1 MVVPPLCVYQF
12 FKNVFMIKLSNH
24 SIKLLIVVSIFGFMS
39 AFAVYVQNASATISG
54 VTVSGFAT
62 VGSNT
67 KIINNSNRNAI
78 RIQGTKANGDGV
90 WVRFQTG
97 GGTSGWGYTATARY
111 QIIVCPGDTATSFD
125 ETISGSGATY
135 AGFNNVDIT
144 VEARVYTVQ
153 STYNGG
159 RCGID
164 VGLLG
169 SQTASGTG
177 NPFIS
182 AITLDTIN
190 PTPTFGNL
198 TGAALSGGSAVVSI
212 PNIDVDGT
220 NDTTTAVLTCG
231 TDGTAAGS
239 ITDSSTNATCT
250 YTSAGSK
257 TVTITSTDNAGNTG
271 TESKTVTITPPR
283 PTVTITRAGT
293 TTLSTATGRNTDT
306 ITFTLSGTPD
316 TGTLFLLND
325 TSVSPTNAGRLSN
338 LGGTSAALTATFTPG
353 TSYNGNATISV
364 RENAFE
370 VGDVGNA
377 VPTGLVIPVD
387 TLRPIPTF
395 SDPTDVTLT
404 GSSVAVPISGI
415 DLDSNDDT
423 ATATMT
429 CGSGGTATGSIT
441 DGSTNAVCTYTT
453 TGSKTITITSTD
465 DAGNVGTGTQTV
477 SVNDAN
483 NSPTIAFTGRR
494 GNAALTPI
502 PSRTSPTNQ
511 DYAIRV
517 TVTDTDTANVVNA
530 SYKYINYQ
538 QTCNETNYNRDT
550 DTAITFTVSGSQT
563 SNFTDVAVTS
573 SLNND
578 NIICVKADDQVGGV
592 TYGASGR
599 IDIDKSAPTI
609 TTVTAIGTTN
619 DNTPDYIFDSTE
631 PTSRGTP
638 TLAVGGGCSS
648 TTTTA
653 AFGNNTITLAQL
665 TDNTY
670 SACTVTITDP
680 AGNATTHTIPSFTID
695 TVAPTT
701 TITRAGTATLTDA
714 ASTTTITVTFN
725 EAVTGF
731 VVGDIT
737 VANGTLSN
745 FAGSGT
751 TYTATLTAADN
762 FSGNITVDV
771 AASVAQDA
779 ATNNNAA
786 ATQLSI
792 AADRTNP
799 TVSSGTNAITHT
811 VRLFGQ
817 PDGNLYTTGINPN
830 AFIRAGSTVEVTLV
844 TSEDVKDFS
853 DDDNA
858 NTSNI
863 VVSIGSSDLA
873 ISRTTFNTTDKDGQ
887 KVSFTVNAGETGA
900 INVKYILRDTNGNI
914 SGAQATHDPTLEA
927 DTTAPSIANITPT
940 IALLHDSCVDI
951 NNDGTCEYGA
961 NNDFVTN
968 SITSASNTGTEA
980 NRLQVNTT
988 SLTNTSNEYAF
999 LDIFVAQGNRT
1010 ADLTAAEFGRKS
1022 TRGNLVGIAGATT
1035 SNDFRIRTTLD
1046 LATAAATAAPTDG
1059 QYTIIYLF
1067 YDRAGNITEHRQA
1080 LTVDRTAPTAP
1091 TIDLDSSSDSGDDN
1105 TDNLTNISNNLSFT
1119 LGNPATEA
1127 VYLTINEAGGVA
1139 RDSTSGLGATVTA
1152 ASGSPVTPTT
1162 QAILVDLSGAAINPT
1177 SATTV
1182 TAESYDTSGN
1192 RATATLTNGL
1202 RHDNAVAEATFALK
1216 ANSSTEINDT
1226 GFSATDRITNNTT
1239 PTFVISNIE
1248 SGADPTA
1255 GTGDADLTIYSWTD
1269 SASGDGVYET
1279 GNTLTSPMTNGT
1291 LQAAEVTTLFTTNNA
1306 AATTQEY
1313 TFATL
1318 TEGIHRI
1325 LVEQQDHAGNTSR
1338 TPVTT
1343 LVYSAAD
1350 GSKGNNVVIVDTTAP
1365 QAPGA
1370 PNLNPANDSFGAY
1383 SSVSRDGTNSDNIT
1397 NVSTLNFSSN
1407 AALRAVGGAA
1417 DLTQAALTRETHH
1430 ISFFTYGTLPA
1441 GTVTQA
1447 SPTAFT
1453 GNPAA
1458 TAARNISSSNAYDAS
1473 TTSWNRKDS
1482 HNYSLPAYNRDD
1494 LTGGF
1499 SNNDVHVV
1507 ARQTDAAGNISAAS
1521 TALDLT
1527 LDNQPPTPITRDLV
1541 LHPGFDTGSD
1551 QTDKNTSSTTTLI
1564 STTGRSTEA
1573 DTDYYVLKRIRLNNA
1588 QAAVETAFTYP
1599 SNVNANQQV
1608 STNYISEGCNSGEAI
1623 ADCQTRITGL
1633 TAQASRIDTYTNGV
1647 SVYLSSQTIP
1657 AFNTWYGYKIFSVD
1671 TAGNEIG
1678 GADQNNIRILVPPPT
1693 PEKLNLADA
1702 SDSSRNGYTAGATDD
1717 ITNNTTITLTGRFGN
1732 GLTST
1737 GNTATSERDNNAA
1750 VGARNV
1756 VITIDAPGSLETKT
1770 RTLTIVRP
1778 STTSSPVQVPADAGD
1793 SDASTN
1799 TPYTFSTEINLTDA
1813 AFYGTNLIDGEY
1825 SITAR
1830 LVNTAGE
1837 EGSNSTPLEIN
1848 LDRQNPTPGESEARL
1863 VTERGHRVDGTNIA
1877 DRVKFTFTSR
1887 NNDDSANLNA
1897 GFNLYTE
1904 ETGGTAITG
1913 QSATTSGYDLTINS
1927 GATGYNEDFTYFIEY
1942 VDAAGNTTTRA
1953 ALANNIKAPKITSYT
1968 VDGTNRVLIAET
1980 FGGNTQQSFTTGDAH
1995 TDNTCAEATLSTAY
2009 TAGSRIDAPNTAGN
2023 ERCAKFVDNRGNTAY
2038 LRIGLRASPLVAN
2051 FRVGNV
2057 ANGVETYTDDTGIS
2071 NSDRITNDNT
2081 PRITA
2086 TTIPGSTGTIQYKPS
2101 TISDWETSGALT
2113 DGVTSVA
2120 INTLFEGT
2128 TSRFNLPA
2136 LTQLADGTYNF
2147 RAVVA
2152 NTGVGVSST
2161 EVALDN
2167 VVIDT
2172 TPIDTTNAY
2181 AAFNDQA
2188 GNDSGSRTDAYTNI
2202 LTSIDTFIFIG
2213 TGDVENAQR
2222 SATDSLAGIAK
2233 IKYTIGSLVSGF
2245 EDPGTITYTE
2255 NAGGARTIRL
2265 YKTPQIDL
2273 TPIENTRNTYSIEIK
2288 DTAGNTSTIAAN
2300 TSRSNTITVDTQASG
2315 ITIIRVGTAE
2325 FLGIAVDNLSSTAQ
2339 INHRAKNTL
2348 AVSDCNAT
2356 GYGVANNNPGG
2367 GSWAPA
2373 LGTPLPAID
2382 GTTNGVC
2389 FRYLDLANNVT
2400 FRHTLDP
2407 AVASTIIQGV
2417 GIQRY
2422 HRTGTETD
2430 ASTAIA
2436 TTTDG
2441 TNQRVRLNTGAFT
2454 IVGQTANSS
2463 ATEIRIRRAGATD
2476 WTDAN
2481 VVQTLTPTSNA
2492 TGVVTQAITGL
2503 SAGVYEIGTR
2513 VNVGGTLQPAI
2524 NTLAALS
2531 TFEVDTTAPTI
2542 TQQPT
2547 FTTNNA
2553 SGNTAK
2559 SGDTVTVVFRASE
2572 ILNSATA
2579 VTIAGQTA
2587 TCTLATAIT
2596 GDISCVVT
2604 LTNAATEGNA
2614 STSLIVRDLA
2624 LNETRLTAQASPT
2637 LTIDATA
2644 PSVAFTSTKSRL
2656 VNPANGVDY
2665 NLTVTLTDSTG
2676 IANGT
2681 YNFTVDNAP
2690 ASNNSCSVTVTGTP
2704 TRAANTC
2711 AIKLNTGLATATN
2724 IQVTSPAIADT
2735 AGNSHTNPAQTV
2747 HTVDLEAPA
2756 VTAVSAVN
2764 TSNRRQPSFSITV
2777 SHNQNTANQA
2787 TPEKVTVSLQGSCS
2801 VFTVSTS
2808 TFTQQTPDANPK
2820 TYQVAT
2826 TTRRSGEYTGCT
2838 VTLTDEAGNAS
2849 TPTAIPTFTIT
2860 SSGGGG
2866 GGGASIA
2873 FTGSPSTTTQETIIN
2888 QTTQAP
2894 TQSTPARIPTPTR
2907 NLDIGSTGN
2916 DVLNLQRLLNSR
2928 GYTIRTQG
2936 AGSPGNETSYFGPAT
2951 KQALIKFQSDNGL
2964 PATGYFG
2971 PLTKA
2976 KIQAT
2981 QQTQQQVALQ
2991 QINLNPTVEQKEG
3004 ETKTSFLQ
3012 RRVQALKKVVQMLMD
3027 ILGLGKTT
3035 DPQQEQRTAI
3045 VQQAPGSFIA
3055 PTNSPSFGAP
3065 QSQAVQSPT
3074 QQPTPTTAPTTSTKP
3089 QQEQRT
3095 AIIQQA
3101 PGGLL
3106 LTYKLLPCIQHSP
3119 KIIPT
3124 KNKQKLH
3131 LKSVVFCLAY
3141 IIH

>member
-1 MVVPPLCVYQF
+1 M
-12 FKNVFMIKLSNH
+12 
-24 SIKLLIVVSIFGFMS
+24 
-39 AFAVYVQNASATISG
+39 
-54 VTVSGFAT
+54 
-62 VGSNT
+62 
-67 KIINNSNRNAI
+67 
-78 RIQGTKANGDGV
+78 
-90 WVRFQTG
+90 
-97 GGTSGWGYTATARY
+97 
-111 QIIVCPGDTATSFD
+111 
-125 ETISGSGATY
+125 
-135 AGFNNVDIT
+135 
-144 VEARVYTVQ
+144 
-153 STYNGG
+153 
-159 RCGID
+159 
-164 VGLLG
+164 
-169 SQTASGTG
+169 
-177 NPFIS
+177 
-182 AITLDTIN
+182 
-190 PTPTFGNL
+190 
-198 TGAALSGGSAVVSI
+198 
-212 PNIDVDGT
+212 
-220 NDTTTAVLTCG
+220 
-231 TDGTAAGS
+231 
-239 ITDSSTNATCT
+239 
-250 YTSAGSK
+250 
-257 TVTITSTDNAGNTG
+257 
-271 TESKTVTITPPR
+271 
-283 PTVTITRAGT
+283 
-293 TTLSTATGRNTDT
+293 
-306 ITFTLSGTPD
+306 
-316 TGTLFLLND
+316 
-325 TSVSPTNAGRLSN
+325 
-338 LGGTSAALTATFTPG
+338 
-353 TSYNGNATISV
+353 
-364 RENAFE
+364 
-370 VGDVGNA
+370 
-377 VPTGLVIPVD
+377 
-387 TLRPIPTF
+387 
-395 SDPTDVTLT
+395 
-404 GSSVAVPISGI
+404 
-415 DLDSNDDT
+415 
-423 ATATMT
+423 
-429 CGSGGTATGSIT
+429 
-441 DGSTNAVCTYTT
+441 
-453 TGSKTITITSTD
+453 
-465 DAGNVGTGTQTV
+465 
-477 SVNDAN
+477 
-483 NSPTIAFTGRR
+483 
-494 GNAALTPI
+494 
-502 PSRTSPTNQ
+502 
-511 DYAIRV
+511 
-517 TVTDTDTANVVNA
+517 
-530 SYKYINYQ
+530 
-538 QTCNETNYNRDT
+538 
-550 DTAITFTVSGSQT
+550 
-563 SNFTDVAVTS
+563 
-573 SLNND
+573 
-578 NIICVKADDQVGGV
+578 
-592 TYGASGR
+592 
-599 IDIDKSAPTI
+599 
-609 TTVTAIGTTN
+609 
-619 DNTPDYIFDSTE
+619 
-631 PTSRGTP
+631 
-638 TLAVGGGCSS
+638 
-648 TTTTA
+648 
-653 AFGNNTITLAQL
+653 
-665 TDNTY
+665 
-670 SACTVTITDP
+670 
-680 AGNATTHTIPSFTID
+680 
-695 TVAPTT
+695 
-701 TITRAGTATLTDA
+701 
-714 ASTTTITVTFN
+714 
-725 EAVTGF
+725 
-731 VVGDIT
+731 
-737 VANGTLSN
+737 
-745 FAGSGT
+745 
-751 TYTATLTAADN
+751 
-762 FSGNITVDV
+762 
-771 AASVAQDA
+771 
-779 ATNNNAA
+779 
-786 ATQLSI
+786 
-792 AADRTNP
+792 
-799 TVSSGTNAITHT
+799 
-811 VRLFGQ
+811 
-817 PDGNLYTTGINPN
+817 
-830 AFIRAGSTVEVTLV
+830 
-844 TSEDVKDFS
+844 
-853 DDDNA
+853 
-858 NTSNI
+858 
-863 VVSIGSSDLA
+863 
-873 ISRTTFNTTDKDGQ
+873 
-887 KVSFTVNAGETGA
+887 
-900 INVKYILRDTNGNI
+900 
-914 SGAQATHDPTLEA
+914 
-927 DTTAPSIANITPT
+927 
-940 IALLHDSCVDI
+940 
-951 NNDGTCEYGA
+951 
-961 NNDFVTN
+961 
-968 SITSASNTGTEA
+968 
-980 NRLQVNTT
+980 
-988 SLTNTSNEYAF
+988 
-999 LDIFVAQGNRT
+999 
-1010 ADLTAAEFGRKS
+1010 
-1022 TRGNLVGIAGATT
+1022 
-1035 SNDFRIRTTLD
+1035 
-1046 LATAAATAAPTDG
+1046 
-1059 QYTIIYLF
+1059 
-1067 YDRAGNITEHRQA
+1067 
-1080 LTVDRTAPTAP
+1080 
-1091 TIDLDSSSDSGDDN
+1091 
-1105 TDNLTNISNNLSFT
+1105 
-1119 LGNPATEA
+1119 
-1127 VYLTINEAGGVA
+1127 YLTINEAGGVA

-1202 RHDNAVAEATFALK
+1202 RHDNAVLEATFALK

-1291 LQAAEVTTLFTTNNA
+1291 LQAAEVTQLFTTDNVA
-1306 AATTQEY
+1306 TTTQEY

-1383 SSVSRDGTNSDNIT
+1383 SSVSRDGTNTDNIT

-1473 TTSWNRKDS
+1473 TTSWNRKDN

-2172 TPIDTTNAY
+2172 TPIDTTNTFV
-2181 AAFNDQA
+2181 AFNDNVA
-2188 GNDSGSRTDAYTNI
+2188 NDSGPSATDAYTNV
-2202 LTSIDTFIFIG
+2202 LNNANTSLFVSSGTYSTRSTTNNLVGLSRMRYIVGSLEGTFI
-2213 TGDVENAQR
+2213 AP
-2222 SATDSLAGIAK
+2222 SAPATIFVWAGI
-2233 IKYTIGSLVSGF
+2233 
-2245 EDPGTITYTE
+2245 TYY
-2255 NAGGARTIRL
+2255 R
-2265 YKTPQIDL
+2265 TPQIDL
-2273 TPIENTRNTYSIEIK
+2273 TSLANSTVAFSVEVE
-2288 DTAGNTSTIAAN
+2288 DTAGNVSTVAASTEN
-2300 TSRSNTITVDTQASG
+2300 NNGMITIDTVAPE
-2315 ITIIRVGTAE
+2315 ITIIRVGTSE
-2325 FLGIAVDNLSSTAQ
+2325 FLGIGTDAIGSTAR
-2339 INHRAKNTL
+2339 IYHRAKNTL

-2356 GYGVANNNPGG
+2356 GYGVTTQDIPNGIWG
-2367 GSWAPA
+2367 PA
-2373 LGTPLPAID
+2373 IGTPLPAID

-2389 FRYLDLANNVT
+2389 FRYLDPAGNT
-2400 FRHTLDP
+2400 TYKHTLDP
-2407 AVASTIIQGV
+2407 NVTIIQGV

-2690 ASNNSCSVTVTGTP
+2690 TSNNSCSVTVTGTP

-2808 TFTQQTPDANPK
+2808 TFTQQTPNANPK

-3074 QQPTPTTAPTTSTKP
+3074 QQTTPTTAPTTSTKP

-3106 LTYKLLPCIQHSP
+3106 LPTNSSP
-3119 KIIPT
+3119 
-3124 KNKQKLH
+3124 
-3131 LKSVVFCLAY
+3131 VFNTAPR
-3141 IIH
+3141 